1 MKYLEEIHNQLTTRM
16 LWVLALIT
24 IVFTYINMSQ
34 IAPNDFWWHMA
45 IGRDI
50 FTNRQIPLFDIYS
63 FTMQGQPY
71 PSYQMFWLMETWFY
85 TLFSMVNGD
94 MVLYSVF
101 DWWGSISN
109 LPAQP
114 GYYWNLCHYF
124 DSLLA
129 EFS

>member
-1 MKYLEEIHNQLTTRM
+1 MKLSRKDLNQLTPRM
-16 LWVLALIT
+16 LWGVALIT
-24 IVFTYINMSQ
+24 IVFTYINMGQ

-50 FTNRQIPLFDIYS
+50 LNNRQIPLFDIYS

-85 TLFSMVNGD
+85 TLFSM
-94 MVLYSVF
+94 
-101 DWWGSISN
+101 GSISN